1 MLGQGCHMAMHST
14 IRLAFEIWLPL
25 SVQTLPPLKKTTSC
39 RKLTCDY
46 ILEFIIIYRSTKTL
60 YNTAVIQYDEFVTI
74 YFLQVKGNIL
84 MTNMI
89 SFLPV
94 TIIYLLVV
102 PFVLVFWASL
112 FIIVVHHALQI
123 LKGYRKKK

>member
-1 MLGQGCHMAMHST
+1 MLGQGCDMVMPFT
-14 IRLAFEIWLPL
+14 LRLAFEIWLPL
-25 SVQTLPPLKKTTSC
+25 SVQTLYPLKKTTSC

-46 ILEFIIIYRSTKTL
+46 ILEFIVIYRSTKIL

-112 FIIVVHHALQI
+112 FIIVVYHALQI

>member
-1 MLGQGCHMAMHST
+1 MVMPFTL
-14 IRLAFEIWLPL
+14 RLAFEIWLPL
-25 SVQTLPPLKKTTSC
+25 SVQTLYPLKKTTSC

-46 ILEFIIIYRSTKTL
+46 ILEFIVIYRSTKIL

-112 FIIVVHHALQI
+112 FIIVVYHALQI

>member
-1 MLGQGCHMAMHST
+1 MLGQGCDMVMPFT
-14 IRLAFEIWLPL
+14 LRLAFEIWLPL
-25 SVQTLPPLKKTTSC
+25 SVQTLQPLKKITSC

-46 ILEFIIIYRSTKTL
+46 ILEFIVIYRSTKTL